1 VLSKHKIKKNCLNFF
16 GSQRQ
21 TKNKKERKK
30 ERNKNGALLEKQSK
44 TKTNALFQHCE
55 RTY

>member
-1 VLSKHKIKKNCLNFF
+1 LAPRGKPKIK
-16 GSQRQ
+16 
-21 TKNKKERKK
+21 KKERKK
-30 ERNKNGALLEKQSK
+30 ERKKNGALLEKQSK